1 MTEVTAIGPPERHN
15 MPPMLYAHI
24 VAWYLGPS
32 RDAIRATQYIY
43 ACWWGWSPERVP
55 YIRRSGKRFALEH

>member
-1 MTEVTAIGPPERHN
+1 MTEIYGPPERHL
-15 MPPMLYAHI
+15 MAPMLFAHI
-24 VAWYLGPS
+24 VAYYLGPTGHAT

-55 YIRRSGKRFALEH
+55 AFVAELGE